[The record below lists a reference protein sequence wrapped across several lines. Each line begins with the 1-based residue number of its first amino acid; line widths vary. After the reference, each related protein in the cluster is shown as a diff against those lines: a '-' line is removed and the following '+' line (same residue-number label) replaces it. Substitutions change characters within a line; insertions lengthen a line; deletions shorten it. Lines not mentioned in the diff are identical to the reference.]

1 MDFVA
6 VDVETANPDVH
17 SICQI
22 GIAGFHDGK
31 LVESWQS
38 LIDPQTRFDRG
49 NIAVHGIEPGTVK
62 GAPTLAEVFDEI
74 RVRFQDMIVAS
85 HTPFDRR
92 AIAGAAERYGLD
104 MPPCRW
110 LDTAKVVRRAWPE
123 FAKKGYGLANLARRF
138 EIVFNHHDALE
149 DARAAGE
156 VLLRAV
162 GETGVSVEQWLL
174 RTTATSRKSS
184 LALNRSGPLYGQLA
198 VFTGMLRTP
207 RREITRQAADAGCDV
222 ATALGETVT
231 LLVVGD
237 GNAPADIKSAKHRR
251 AEQMVRRG
259 HPLRIVGEAEFLRLL
274 GSGR

>member
-22 GIAGFHDGK
+22 GIVGFRHGK
-31 LVESWQS
+31 LVDSWQS
-38 LIDPQTRFDRG
+38 LVDPQARFDRG
-49 NIAVHGIEPGTVK
+49 NIAIHGIEPEAVK
-62 GAPTLAEVFDEI
+62 DAPTLAEVYDEI
-74 RVRFQDMIVAS
+74 RTRFEDMIVAS

-92 AIAGAAERYGLD
+92 AINGAAERYGLD
-104 MPPCRW
+104 MPSCRW
-110 LDTAKVVRRAWPE
+110 LDTTKVVRRAWPE

-162 GETGVSVEQWLL
+162 KETGIPVEEWLV
-174 RTTATSRKSS
+174 RTTTTSRKST
-184 LALNRSGPLYGQLA
+184 LTLNRSGPLYGQIA
-198 VFTGMLRTP
+198 VFTGVLHTP
-207 RREITRQAADAGCDV
+207 RREIARQAADAGCDV

-231 LLVVGD
+231 LLVVG
-237 GNAPADIKSAKHRR
+237 GRNAPAAIKSTKHRR